1 MTDVFD
7 YNPSKKIKLNNTF
20 FPNNLAFSSKNVSN
34 KAIEYPGTTKMG
46 KLHFK
51 LEEQIEA
58 KNIFTCDLIVRT
70 LDNIINEYYYDI
82 MIAMFEK
89 DDTPLSNDEY
99 SLSKKRRYDDTQTGG
114 ELNTECVENTL
125 WCLNYGIADSLH
137 DFGKGRN
144 GIFPQFAKTKNRA
157 FDFLQISEEFL
168 TINYNEKAPGTI
180 ISAYDKLYPYYSS
193 SPGNFE
199 DVIKDDFLLGN
210 ICGDVDNMYYYF
222 SENNMPGSWGSDKKK
237 YFELNPPNQ
246 INPFFEKLKIDGYS
260 YCILDACMSIQKES
274 EWQNNITMLKSL
286 CNLWDPVGAGSL
298 TAKEI
303 VDGQTSMGLK
313 LVLESTVNINN
324 TNSYIY
330 DSQTISES
338 QSMYDYVYDYL
349 FNQHGIP
356 DFKFKLRLASEK
368 QHDTSSSTGLST
380 SSDINFY
387 ISLRIQYKTEP
398 FIYVIIPS
406 GGFSVK
412 ILSYGLYFIE
422 TGDDYEIPAKQVN
435 EYRILKQ
442 IIEYI
447 QSKMANSSMKP
458 LAQKNYL
465 YNIILRFKSS
475 GDHGSAR
482 TTKFFND
489 ILKQKTL
496 YLSGDRLAYVYS
508 IAENIPTVSRYY
520 AASSANATETDDDN
534 DESCDRVHFL
544 GVLLPEYDQVITA
557 KNKLDEILAYLES
570 ISTYTPDNTET
581 NLDVLNKNLL
591 QFNDKL
597 KEQISDMNVNTLD
610 TIGIFSSI
618 AISNG
623 ILLPQLKKMRDI
635 MNDEEFSREHI
646 EQIKKILATLKEYHD
661 NVFYIKNYAD
671 IQLKIKKTIE
681 SQIKELNKIIEINA
695 REITDISKPVEAIN
709 VRSSRNNASFRPITW
724 IKNLLT
730 TNKQITT
737 SAEFIELLK
746 NTQDSESKTFYDKIR
761 KTKDNFLS
769 KITDLTLYMKEKYG
783 NSAPF
788 IVNQSK
794 EIMRVYNDKITS
806 KLKQDTSPVGKT
818 IMNIFGFASEPV
830 VAVPIEDDD
839 VIMNIID
846 LNDKKISKST
856 KEKIKDKAT
865 RAMKSV
871 VSVFSGRESV
881 LSKKR
886 KLIGGSRKKRQN
898 ITHRKINGI
907 KNKQT
912 RKQNNKIICKK
923 YTIKKK

>member
-1 MTDVFD
+1 MTDILSPLKKTKLTNGTFFQNNFAFPPPV
-7 YNPSKKIKLNNTF
+7 SKK
-20 FPNNLAFSSKNVSN
+20 V
-34 KAIEYPGTTKMG
+34 IEYPKTTKMG
-46 KLHFK
+46 KLQFK
-51 LEEQIEA
+51 LEQQIDA
-58 KNIFTCDLIVRT
+58 KNIFACDFIVRT
-70 LDNIINEYYYDI
+70 LDNIFNEYYYDI
-82 MIAMFEK
+82 MMSMFEK
-89 DDTPLSNDEY
+89 DDSNISSNTDDDVQPL
-99 SLSKKRRYDDTQTGG
+99 KKTRYDSNQSGG
-114 ELNTECVENTL
+114 ELNKDCTDNIL

-137 DFGKGRN
+137 DFGKDRN
-144 GIFPQFAKTKNRA
+144 GIFPQFAKTKSRA
-157 FDFLQISEEFL
+157 SDFLQIAEEIL
-168 TINYNEKAPGTI
+168 TKNYNEKAQGAI
-180 ISAYDKLYPYYSS
+180 ISSYDKLYTYYSS

-199 DVIKDDFLLGN
+199 DVIKDNFLLGN

-222 SENNMPGSWGSDKKK
+222 SENMPSSWGIVKTK
-237 YFELNPPNQ
+237 YFEMNPPNQ
-246 INPFFEKLKIDGYS
+246 MNPFFEKLKTDGYL
-260 YCILDACMSIQKES
+260 YFILDACMSIQTEPA
-274 EWQNNITMLKSL
+274 WQNIMIMLKSL
-286 CNLWDPVGAGSL
+286 CNLWDPAGAGSL
-298 TAKEI
+298 YAKDI

-324 TNSYIY
+324 KPVYIY
-330 DSQTISES
+330 DSKTTSTDE
-338 QSMYDYVYDYL
+338 SMYDYVYDDL
-349 FNQHGIP
+349 FNQHSIP
-356 DFKFKLRLASEK
+356 SFKFKLRLASEK

-380 SSDINFY
+380 SPDINFY
-387 ISLRIQYKTEP
+387 TSLSIQYKTEP
-398 FIYVIIPS
+398 VTYIIIPS

-412 ILSYGLYFIE
+412 ILSCGLYYIE
-422 TGDDYEIPAKQVN
+422 TGDDYEIPTKQVN

-442 IIEYI
+442 IIDYM
-447 QSKMANSSMKP
+447 QLKLTNSGMPP
-458 LAQKNYL
+458 LTRKNYL
-465 YNIILRFKSS
+465 YNIILRFKST

-508 IAENIPTVSRYY
+508 IADNIPTVSRYY
-520 AASSANATETDDDN
+520 AGSSSNEMETDEEDT

-544 GVLLPEYDQVITA
+544 GVLLPEYDPVITA

-570 ISTYTPDNTET
+570 FTAYTPDNTET
-581 NLDVLNKNLL
+581 SLDVINKNLL

-597 KEQISDMNVNTLD
+597 KEQISNMDVNTLD
-610 TIGIFSSI
+610 TIGISSSI
-618 AISNG
+618 AVSNG
-623 ILLPQLKKMRDI
+623 ILLPQLKKMRDT
-635 MNDEEFSREHI
+635 MNNDEFTSSSI
-646 EQIKKILATLKEYHD
+646 EKIKEILVTLREYHD

-671 IQLKIKKTIE
+671 IQSKIKKTIE

-709 VRSSRNNASFRPITW
+709 VRSSRNNMSFRPITW

-788 IVNQSK
+788 IVDQSK
-794 EIMRVYNDKITS
+794 IIMRVYNDKITS

-830 VAVPIEDDD
+830 LAVPIEDDD
-839 VIMNIID
+839 IMNIIE
-846 LNDKKISKST
+846 LNDKKVSKST
-856 KEKIKDKAT
+856 KTKIKDKIT
-865 RAMKSV
+865 RGMKSV
-871 VSVFSGRESV
+871 ISAFSGRESA

-886 KLIGGSRKKRQN
+886 KLVGGSRKKRN
-898 ITHRKINGI
+898 KITHRKIYAV

-912 RKQNNKIICKK
+912 RKQHNKIMRRK
-923 YTIKKK
+923 TIKNK